1 MAPRPWLLALPLL
14 LACSEDRPGPISE
27 PSAPLVGSPGAGG
40 SQGGAVGAPGDPA
53 SGAFYAVGDKLRPDL
68 AWQGYSPG
76 SDELGLL
83 SLADFHDPTGALGI
97 RALLVTEGQADCAPC
112 VAEAKDLAAKM
123 NGKWKDKGIRV
134 LQLLVSDAKGNPA
147 SGPTALA
154 WRTKTKASWPVGL
167 DPSFTFAQIGN
178 NPFPIQVV
186 IDPRTLT
193 IVARIEGYRAELPEV
208 EALAE
213 KNQ

>member
-1 MAPRPWLLALPLL
+1 MVSRRWLLSLPLL
-14 LACSEDRPGPISE
+14 LACTEERPGAISE
-27 PSAPLVGSPGAGG
+27 PGTPLLRHPGAGG
-40 SQGGAVGAPGDPA
+40 DQGSSVGAPRDPA
-53 SGAFYAVGDKLRPDL
+53 SGTFLAVGDKLQPDL
-68 AWQGYSPG
+68 AWQGYSPD
-76 SDELGLL
+76 SNELGVL

-97 RALLVTEGQADCAPC
+97 RALLITEGQADCAPC

-123 NGKWKDKGIRV
+123 SGPWKDKGIRV

-147 SGPTALA
+147 SSATALA
-154 WRTKTKASWPVGL
+154 WRSKTKAAWPVGL
-167 DPSFTFAQIGN
+167 DPGFTFAQIGH

-208 EALAE
+208 EVLAE
-213 KNQ
+213 KNL